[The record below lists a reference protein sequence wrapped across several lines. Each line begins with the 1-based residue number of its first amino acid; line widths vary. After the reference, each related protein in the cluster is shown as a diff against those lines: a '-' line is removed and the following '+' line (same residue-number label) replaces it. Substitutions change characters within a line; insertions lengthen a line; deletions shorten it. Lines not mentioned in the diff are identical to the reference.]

1 MEQSKTSLKQGR
13 FSVISYLMSIII
25 GAGIFFACDDVLF
38 NAAGNTL
45 SAVIALIIGGLIML
59 LTAKGLMELFKSNPE
74 VKSVIG
80 LAEKTV
86 GKKYAISLGWFINIV
101 YYPTITAVLAWLCSK
116 FTLEIFGADSFG
128 SGYAMIIAFMFIL
141 FGVILNYFT
150 PQISK
155 IFNLASP
162 IIKIIPIA
170 ALAIVGIIV
179 GIVNG
184 NLSSNF
190 SAGSGFN
197 ISSVASAIIA
207 SAFAY
212 EGWLIVATKASKN
225 RVASKSLFISLALV
239 IAIYVLFYLGLSG
252 YASFQGAGAF
262 YAGQN
267 AAYNEIFGSI
277 GNIIFKVFI
286 LLAAFHTLNKMLA
299 RCLKGL
305 YNFASYDYSDKLA
318 TFKEKDEKTGLAIKS
333 SIVGLLLIS
342 ISLLYYYFAVIEG
355 SIWKIVSFDS
365 LQLTVVALY
374 AFIIPLFIK
383 DVKVNKAKITT
394 SLVSLV
400 SAGLLIVICI
410 FTYGVKPLVSSQTVL
425 EEKEPVSISVLGQQP
440 IINDGGNEV
449 TVDSGTFKIGDNEY
463 IVDGT
468 AVRLTFDEKV
478 NFINFKNSFGN
489 LNLTP
494 TQIKTNYIIAYYS
507 GGELTEVEYNGN
519 VKFKAKGDLIVTLS
533 KPEEDNSK
541 TCPMAAYLVALGI
554 VMACGLLFNKK
565 GKTPI
570 IEEQE

>member
-13 FSVISYLMSIII
+13 FSIISYLISIII
-25 GAGIFFACDDVLF
+25 GAGIFFACDGILF
-38 NAAGNTL
+38 SVAGNTL
-45 SAVIALIIGGLIML
+45 SAVIALLIGGLIML

-74 VKSVIG
+74 AKSIVG
-80 LAEKTV
+80 LAEKIV
-86 GKKYAISLGWFINIV
+86 GKKYAFFLGWFINLV

-128 SGYAMIIAFMFIL
+128 SGYAMIIAFVFIIL
-141 FGVILNYFT
+141 GIILNYFA
-150 PQISK
+150 PSISK

-162 IIKIIPIA
+162 IIKIIPIL
-170 ALAIVGIIV
+170 ALVIVGIIV

-184 NLSSNF
+184 NLASNF
-190 SAGSGFN
+190 SAGAGFSL
-197 ISSVASAIIA
+197 SSVASAVIA

-212 EGWLIVATKASKN
+212 EGWLFAATKASKN
-225 RVASKSLFISLALV
+225 RVASKSLFVSLALV